1 MNVSQ
6 TRYSLVPQMRSYDQ
20 ITADY
25 EPYTLFFNR
34 KSFNSN
40 NVNTDINGFRLNYFN
55 NSFKPAHEFS
65 EIDEISI
72 VIGGSTVFGFG
83 SSDDSKSIPSIMTKY
98 SKEIFLNFGA
108 TAFNSRQEL
117 FLFINNLNKFRKI
130 KQVIIISGVNDLYL
144 GINNKNENN
153 FFFKNTFQLSNDL
166 YKIRNNYYQRLLYL
180 LYKTFQDKF
189 VDPAKINFK
198 DLFISKKKDKLDNLI
213 NFGIIEKNYDNIFS
227 VWTSLSNYFKFKL
240 TFCLQ
245 PMAGWADKELHENEI
260 KLFKLLDNSDN
271 ESHLN
276 LKILSDRL
284 NYKTYLKILQ
294 KISNKYNTNFTD
306 LNSDIKSNTNKNN
319 WIFVDRVHLTD
330 LGCEKI
336 SKIILDKI

>member
-1 MNVSQ
+1 MNLSQ

-40 NVNTDINGFRLNYFN
+40 HVNTDINGFRLNYFN
-55 NSFKPAHEFS
+55 NSFKPVHEFS

-83 SSDDSKSIPSIMTKY
+83 SSDDSKSIPSIMTKF

-130 KQVIIISGVNDLYL
+130 KNVIIISGVNDLYL

-153 FFFKNTFQLSNDL
+153 FFFKNTFKLSNDL
-166 YKIRNNYYQRLLYL
+166 YKIRNNYYQKLLYL
-180 LYKTFQDKF
+180 LYKTFHDKF

-198 DLFISKKKDKLDNLI
+198 DLFISKKKNKLDNLI
-213 NFGIIEKNYDNIFS
+213 NFEIIEKNYDNIFS

-276 LKILSDRL
+276 LKILSEKF

-294 KISNKYNTNFTD
+294 KISNKYNTRFTD
-306 LNSDIKSNTNKNN
+306 LNSDIKFNTNKNN